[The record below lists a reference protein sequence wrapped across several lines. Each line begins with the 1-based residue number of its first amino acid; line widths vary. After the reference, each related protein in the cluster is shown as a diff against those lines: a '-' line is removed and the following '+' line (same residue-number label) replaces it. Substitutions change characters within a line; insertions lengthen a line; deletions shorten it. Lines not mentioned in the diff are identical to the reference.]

1 MEGEASHPLGQVLES
16 KARSTKFGMCYQT
29 LFSKKN
35 TKLLSAGERA
45 LTEFVLQ
52 ILLKD
57 VKGFWSGL
65 NLQKPGDQLLEG
77 KACGR
82 HSALGGKR
90 IQKKCP
96 FWRVHANV
104 SYFFS
109 RSVQC
114 CFGASLKCRMGG
126 LLLSVPVCS
135 QMTKSL
141 VTSLHSWNHFWESKL
156 DQVHIYLVI
165 KQQVQEGF

>member
-1 MEGEASHPLGQVLES
+1 
-16 KARSTKFGMCYQT
+16 MCYQT

-65 NLQKPGDQLLEG
+65 NLQKPGEQLLEG

-82 HSALGGKR
+82 HSSLGGKR
-90 IQKKCP
+90 IQKNCP
-96 FWRVHANV
+96 FWIVHANI
-104 SYFFS
+104 SHCFS
-109 RSVQC
+109 RSLQY
-114 CFGASLKCRMGG
+114 CFGAREKCRMGG
-126 LLLSVPVCS
+126 LLLSIPVGS
-135 QMTKSL
+135 QITKCL
-141 VTSLHSWNHFWESKL
+141 VTSLHSWNHAWESKVN
-156 DQVHIYLVI
+156 QVHIYLVI
-165 KQQVQEGF
+165 KQQAQVGVKGNCM